1 MQLITL
7 HICFKQKIS
16 YLIVV
21 MFLIFYII
29 KFKEIINNKFLFTKN
44 CK

>member
-7 HICFKQKIS
+7 HICFKQKI

-21 MFLIFYII
+21 IFLIFYII
-29 KFKEIINNKFLFTKN
+29 KFKKIISNKFLFTKN